1 MKTVRSWE
9 NAERIFFVLITAVRN
24 LLMNV
29 QVWSRVHKLIKLFVQ
44 MVLVKILNKTV
55 YHQLNVMILDTRF
68 SVQTTPVPQVENSV
82 HEGNHAVTV
91 TLFVK
96 ISNVERLVDKIKH
109 QFALQVISAKQ
120 GSVCLLSFYAQHCQ
134 FVQRTQSN
142 VQITN
147 VLFLLKTVLK

>member
-1 MKTVRSWE
+1 
-9 NAERIFFVLITAVRN
+9 
-24 LLMNV
+24 
-29 QVWSRVHKLIKLFVQ
+29 

-55 YHQLNVMILDTRF
+55 YHLLNVMILNTRF
-68 SVQTTPVPQVENSV
+68 SVQITHVPQVENSV

-120 GSVCLLSFYAQHCQ
+120 GSVCLLSFFAQHCQ
-134 FVQRTQSN
+134 FVQ
-142 VQITN
+142 
-147 VLFLLKTVLK
+147 